1 MKQNYLVAVIVAT
14 ALFFTGCDKQE
25 NAPIVPDGPGTEQ
38 PEEPKPEKPDKPSKP
53 EDLDENDCIIFSDAV
68 LEKGLLAIKPS
79 IDLNGD
85 GKISLS
91 EAAEV
96 REINLSFDAPQDS
109 GENLVGD
116 ISQLKYFNKL
126 EKLGLKY
133 HKISDVTPIEGI
145 TALRELIL
153 IGNPIKTINTKEL
166 GNLEILRLSDTDVK
180 SVDLSNTPKLT
191 ELYLSRTQ
199 IEKLEISGMAN
210 ISEIL
215 AVGCKRLKE
224 VKLSN
229 LPAINRVDA
238 LKCAVLSSISV
249 TGCPELTELQMD
261 GNQLEGITLENLPKL
276 QRLNLYKNKL
286 TSLDVSA
293 FPELQFLFIF
303 DNKIQKLDLSKN
315 PKLFELRASGNLMET
330 VDLSAND
337 KLARIELENMPN
349 MKVLNI
355 RNYYYDEEICEYSIV
370 EGNNALEKV
379 IADAG
384 PEYNAVVNMFK
395 GNSKVKVVTE

>member
-14 ALFFTGCDKQE
+14 TLFFTGCDKQE
-25 NAPIVPDGPGTEQ
+25 
-38 PEEPKPEKPDKPSKP
+38 
-53 EDLDENDCIIFSDAV
+53 
-68 LEKGLLAIKPS
+68 
-79 IDLNGD
+79 
-85 GKISLS
+85 
-91 EAAEV
+91 
-96 REINLSFDAPQDS
+96 
-109 GENLVGD
+109 
-116 ISQLKYFNKL
+116 
-126 EKLGLKY
+126 
-133 HKISDVTPIEGI
+133 
-145 TALRELIL
+145 
-153 IGNPIKTINTKEL
+153 
-166 GNLEILRLSDTDVK
+166 
-180 SVDLSNTPKLT
+180 
-191 ELYLSRTQ
+191 
-199 IEKLEISGMAN
+199 
-210 ISEIL
+210 
-215 AVGCKRLKE
+215 
-224 VKLSN
+224 
-229 LPAINRVDA
+229 
-238 LKCAVLSSISV
+238 KCAVLSSISV

-261 GNQLEGITLENLPKL
+261 SNQLEGITLENLPKL
-276 QRLNLYKNKL
+276 QKLNLYQNKL

-303 DNKIQKLDLSKN
+303 DNKIQELDLSKN
-315 PKLFELRASGNLMET
+315 PKLLVLMASGNLMET

>member
-1 MKQNYLVAVIVAT
+1 M
-14 ALFFTGCDKQE
+14 
-25 NAPIVPDGPGTEQ
+25 
-38 PEEPKPEKPDKPSKP
+38 
-53 EDLDENDCIIFSDAV
+53 DENDCIIFSDAV

-133 HKISDVTPIEGI
+133 HKVIDVTPIEGI

-215 AVGCKRLKE
+215 AIGCKRLKE
-224 VKLSN
+224 VKL
-229 LPAINRVDA
+229 
-238 LKCAVLSSISV
+238 
-249 TGCPELTELQMD
+249 QMD
-261 GNQLEGITLENLPKL
+261 SNQLEGITLENLPKL

-315 PKLFELRASGNLMET
+315 PKLFELRASGNLLAP

-337 KLARIELENMPN
+337 ILARIELENMPN

-355 RNYYYDEEICEYSIV
+355 KNYYYDEEICEYSIV